1 VNQPYGIAEDASG
14 VYVANTYA
22 NTVLKLSKANGTV
35 MWTATGCGGV
45 SFGRPRDVA
54 VGSDGNVYVADTD
67 RNRIVRLNPTTG
79 ACAGSPPTFG
89 STGTANGQFRAPR
102 ALTSDGSGGL
112 WVTEG
117 TGNRLQHVTNTGAF
131 LGTIGSFG
139 EATGQFRSAHCVF
152 MDGNLVA
159 VCDTFNYRIQ
169 RFSVNASGV
178 PSFHSLIGGTRPA
191 NGGFNGAFDVAYGPD
206 GSIYVTDWFNHR
218 IQKFTAGGVFV
229 DDWGGYGTPNGS
241 FIFPRGIAVKGDG
254 TVVVTDSENNRI
266 DLLQPNGT
274 FIRSFKPQGDTF
286 LRPHATAVASDGSY
300 WVADTGKNRLVQ
312 LTDNG
317 NGTATITR
325 TIANVTAPRGV
336 AVDAS
341 GNVYASTQ
349 GNVIKVTPGGVRTTL
364 ANTGGG
370 NTQVRSP
377 YGLRIVGSGS
387 SAQLLIAD
395 RGNNRVLVL
404 TLSGQYVTQ
413 FGAAGSGNGQLA
425 FPQGVDRHPTTG
437 QIAVADFANDR
448 VSVWAPS

>member
-1 VNQPYGIAEDASG
+1 
-14 VYVANTYA
+14 
-22 NTVLKLSKANGTV
+22 
-35 MWTATGCGGV
+35 
-45 SFGRPRDVA
+45 
-54 VGSDGNVYVADTD
+54 
-67 RNRIVRLNPTTG
+67 
-79 ACAGSPPTFG
+79 
-89 STGTANGQFRAPR
+89 
-102 ALTSDGSGGL
+102 
-112 WVTEG
+112 
-117 TGNRLQHVTNTGAF
+117 
-131 LGTIGSFG
+131 
-139 EATGQFRSAHCVF
+139 VF
-152 MDGNLVA
+152 TDGNLIA

-178 PSFHSLIGGTRPA
+178 PSFHSTIGGTRPA
-191 NGGFNGAFDVAYGPD
+191 DGGFNGAFDVAYGPD
-206 GSIYVTDWFNHR
+206 GSIYATDWFNHR
-218 IQKFTAGGVFV
+218 IQKFTPAGAFV
-229 DDWGGYGTPNGS
+229 EDWGGYGTPNGS

-286 LRPHATAVASDGSY
+286 SRPHATAVAPDGSY
-300 WVADTGKNRLVQ
+300 WVADTGKNRLLQ
-312 LTDNG
+312 LADNG

-364 ANTGGG
+364 AATGGG

-395 RGNNRVLVL
+395 RGNDRVLVL
-404 TLSGQYVTQ
+404 TLAGAYVTQ
-413 FGAAGSGNGQLA
+413 FGAAGSGDGQLA